1 MGFLIL
7 MAGLAFA
14 QAPKHDEGALA
25 RGKYIVENVAVC
37 RQCHTPMNSKGER
50 DSGQAL
56 MGGPVQLEPT
66 YRSPAWATRAPRIA
80 GGPPGTDQDFIRL
93 MTTGISRLGKQ
104 LDPPMPQFR
113 LTREDAE
120 AVLAYLKSLS
130 R

>member
-1 MGFLIL
+1 MGFLLL

-14 QAPKHDEGALA
+14 QVPKHDEGAVA
-25 RGKYIVENVAVC
+25 RGKYIVENVAIC
-37 RQCHTPMNSKGER
+37 RQCHTPMNFKGER

-56 MGGPVQLEPT
+56 MGGPLQLEPT
-66 YRSPAWATRAPRIA
+66 YRSPAWAIRAPRIA

-120 AVLAYLKSLS
+120 AVLAYLKSLG